1 LSLASSSQ
9 NNERTILID
18 FVFKRNVKTRA
29 LKHSSFA
36 LLEEEGK
43 EEAFFVLLNASS
55 LLFVGFCEFEQRSL
69 KERDLEFAGGRSIG
83 KFLRK
88 RIHSFGNK
96 ERERETNKHATL
108 KRFKRIRR
116 KDGILREHS
125 ETAEIGRVFRQR
137 RRER

>member
-1 LSLASSSQ
+1 MKTLNLIVRLSLPLQ

-96 ERERETNKHATL
+96 ERERNE
-108 KRFKRIRR
+108 
-116 KDGILREHS
+116 
-125 ETAEIGRVFRQR
+125 
-137 RRER
+137 

>member
-1 LSLASSSQ
+1 MKTLNLIVRLSLPLQ

-43 EEAFFVLLNASS
+43 EDALFVLLNASS

-69 KERDLEFAGGRSIG
+69 KERDLGAADRSNE
-83 KFLRK
+83 KFLL
-88 RIHSFGNK
+88 S
-96 ERERETNKHATL
+96 
-108 KRFKRIRR
+108 
-116 KDGILREHS
+116 
-125 ETAEIGRVFRQR
+125 
-137 RRER
+137 